1 VADPADPERYANALA
16 SEEEIQL
23 AMRRGYNVSPE
34 LAHTKKKVGSFPDNL
49 TAAVKAEY
57 ETLKKIKESL
67 IDFGFISGLCTNVE
81 KTTIM
86 RIGNRDSMLDPRIPD
101 LGFAFVDEMK
111 VLGFEIDSKVENL
124 DRNFDN
130 CITKMR
136 KTVGNWSRFRLS
148 LPGRIAIAKS

>member
-1 VADPADPERYANALA
+1 
-16 SEEEIQL
+16 
-23 AMRRGYNVSPE
+23 
-34 LAHTKKKVGSFPDNL
+34 
-49 TAAVKAEY
+49 
-57 ETLKKIKESL
+57 
-67 IDFGFISGLCTNVE
+67 
-81 KTTIM
+81 
-86 RIGNRDSMLDPRIPD
+86 
-101 LGFAFVDEMK
+101 MK